1 MGRAGLRRRRR
12 RRRAEY
18 HPRKCGGNRKQRR
31 FHRLSPSDVP
41 TGRYSEIIIGVVG
54 VFYLK
59 LRTLTFFIRVARYR
73 RVDVL
78 ASAPF
83 FGIPAPAG
91 RMSGGTLGVDA
102 SKKLEPA
109 EAEIPRAAPR
119 PVQAPDALIASLS
132 EDAFR
137 SSA

>member
-1 MGRAGLRRRRR
+1 M
-12 RRRAEY
+12 
-18 HPRKCGGNRKQRR
+18 
-31 FHRLSPSDVP
+31 SPSDVP

-54 VFYLK
+54 IFYLK

-91 RMSGGTLGVDA
+91 RMSGGILGVDA
-102 SKKLEPA
+102 SKKLEPV

-119 PVQAPDALIASLS
+119 PVQ
-132 EDAFR
+132 
-137 SSA
+137 SA